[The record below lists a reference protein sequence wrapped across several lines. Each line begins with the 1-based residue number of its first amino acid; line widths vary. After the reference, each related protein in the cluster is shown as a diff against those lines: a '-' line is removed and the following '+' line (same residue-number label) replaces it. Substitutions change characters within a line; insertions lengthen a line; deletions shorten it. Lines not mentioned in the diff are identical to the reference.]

1 MKTKTNI
8 FVERWRSKSP
18 LFFKKLKAYALS
30 TGGSAAAVIV
40 ANGTM
45 SLNLNATLIA
55 ILGYVV
61 AACVAIA
68 GTAKLTKEDP
78 Q

>member
-1 MKTKTNI
+1 MKKLTI
-8 FVERWRSKSP
+8 VERWNAKSP
-18 LFFKKLKAYALS
+18 KFFKKLKGYALS
-30 TGGSAAAVIV
+30 VGGSAAAVLV
-40 ANGTM
+40 ANTSM
-45 SLNLNATLIA
+45 SLNLNAILINV
-55 ILGYVV
+55 LGYVI